1 MLYKRSHLWLLCKT
15 QKHGKYRYVLGF
27 YVDIIFIVISQQ
39 IGTALVPWRHEEVLI
54 KIKAYKTMWDSHSS
68 SNPQTASLHLWMLAV
83 IYDKLYGQEK
93 WRQALYLA
101 PVNWARGMNRNFTN
115 IAPTSNNK
123 RTLQMKYKTE
133 IIKLYFKNAHI

>member
-1 MLYKRSHLWLLCKT
+1 
-15 QKHGKYRYVLGF
+15 
-27 YVDIIFIVISQQ
+27 
-39 IGTALVPWRHEEVLI
+39 
-54 KIKAYKTMWDSHSS
+54 
-68 SNPQTASLHLWMLAV
+68 MLAV

-123 RTLQMKYKTE
+123 RTPQMKYKTE